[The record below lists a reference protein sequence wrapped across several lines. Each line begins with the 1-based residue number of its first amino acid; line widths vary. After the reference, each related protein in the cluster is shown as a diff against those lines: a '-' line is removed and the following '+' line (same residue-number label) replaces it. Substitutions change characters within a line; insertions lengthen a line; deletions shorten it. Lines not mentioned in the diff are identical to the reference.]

1 MAFRFCFAYLGLFCL
16 WFAQITFVFTG
27 IAGQLLGDQAIMWQ
41 MVTLEPVTGWVG
53 RHVLGVNSVIHQD
66 SGSGDQAAVWV
77 GVFCVLMVAVIIT
90 VIWSVL
96 DRRRT
101 EYPRLSAGSWSSCG
115 YASAARCS
123 GTASPRSFRRRCP
136 ARR

>member
-1 MAFRFCFAYLGLFCL
+1 MTTVSIPGQQSDRRIGERTPWPAATRVAFRFCFAYLGLFCL

-77 GVFCVLMVAVIIT
+77 GVFCVL
-90 VIWSVL
+90 WL
-96 DRRRT
+96 R
-101 EYPRLSAGSWSSCG
+101 
-115 YASAARCS
+115 
-123 GTASPRSFRRRCP
+123 
-136 ARR
+136 